1 VLPLGIVIAVVYRGV
16 QAIFVFDAPVEHD
29 DSEGYYA
36 GIVSG
41 VGWLDC
47 LKLGVNISFLG
58 GNSYVF
64 CWTLGKGSI
73 VLLD

>member
-1 VLPLGIVIAVVYRGV
+1 M
-16 QAIFVFDAPVEHD
+16 FDAPVEHD

-58 GNSYVF
+58 GNSYAF
-64 CWTLGKGSI
+64 CWTVEHYCSFQGKNT
-73 VLLD
+73 LLLK

>member
-1 VLPLGIVIAVVYRGV
+1 M
-16 QAIFVFDAPVEHD
+16 FDAPVEHD

-64 CWTLGKGSI
+64 
-73 VLLD
+73 LLDSRKRIHCFTGLMKSMSLQF